1 MQWIGPSGW
10 LQFRQSAEG
19 CVAEFRRRAW
29 VDKRLPLKIHE
40 FYATLPRTREPGTFH
55 ARLWWSVHGILMK
68 GGKALY
74 LGGLDDRKCLDCGAT
89 VFAGEAENHSQRVQN
104 QKANEVTATD
114 DLFTKL
120 LGSENPGESTTRW
133 LNSTQP
139 ESATGCRTK
148 QSKEM
153 DFLCKPLTS
162 PNKEKGT
169 LMVMC
174 PNLDGLASHFDAE
187 LADSRGLN
195 LQDCYDYAR
204 VLVEDPIEVHDKFEY
219 QLGDMHMDRTLLGL
233 FKEAMALFKPD
244 GYYFAPT
251 KRLARDMDFIF
262 EPVFCCLIESTL
274 KDSAGSSWTIQ
285 AGQTHVHPSI
295 GLIYITQCFSAMNF
309 KASDTHPF
317 CPQTTLH
324 FCERPPTHSERLYA
338 HIQIWFGQ
346 CLFVPNYMKISPS
359 SSTRWSV
366 STSWEP
372 LSAVQERCSTVH
384 TYWYQTR
391 L

>member
-1 MQWIGPSGW
+1 M
-10 LQFRQSAEG
+10 L
-19 CVAEFRRRAW
+19 
-29 VDKRLPLKIHE
+29 
-40 FYATLPRTREPGTFH
+40 
-55 ARLWWSVHGILMK
+55 
-68 GGKALY
+68 
-74 LGGLDDRKCLDCGAT
+74 
-89 VFAGEAENHSQRVQN
+89 AGEAENHSRRVQN

-153 DFLCKPLTS
+153 DFLCSPLTS
-162 PNKEKGT
+162 PNKKKGT

-204 VLVEDPIEVHDKFEY
+204 VLVKDPIEVHDKFAY

-251 KRLARDMDFIF
+251 KRLARNMDFIF
-262 EPVFCCLIESTL
+262 EPVLLLLDRVDAQRFRRFELDDPSWPNSCPSKHRAYLHHAMLLCNELQGFRHTSFLSTDDTAL
-274 KDSAGSSWTIQ
+274 
-285 AGQTHVHPSI
+285 
-295 GLIYITQCFSAMNF
+295 LR
-309 KASDTHPF
+309 KASYTLRETIRTHPDLVWAMLV
-317 CPQTTLH
+317 CPQLYEDLAEFFYKMECLDVLGTLVSCTGEVLDCSRLLVPNQTVNSARTYTAPLCGEGR
-324 FCERPPTHSERLYA
+324 FSGTELLAAFMDLTITGFWVSIRWTSDVGMYDTVIPPTVTM
-338 HIQIWFGQ
+338 
-346 CLFVPNYMKISPS
+346 C
-359 SSTRWSV
+359 
-366 STSWEP
+366 
-372 LSAVQERCSTVH
+372 
-384 TYWYQTR
+384 
-391 L
+391 

>member
-162 PNKEKGT
+162 PNKKKGT

-219 QLGDMHMDRTLLGL
+219 SWATCTWTELYWACSRRPWRFSSPMAITLHLPKGWLGTWIL
-233 FKEAMALFKPD
+233 FLSPF
-244 GYYFAPT
+244 
-251 KRLARDMDFIF
+251 
-262 EPVFCCLIESTL
+262 FCCLIESTL

-346 CLFVPNYMKISPS
+346 CLFVPNYTKISPS